1 MDDYPYAT
9 LRADEWLHCNGLHHP
24 SFPALLRDVLH
35 HFGHTGTPMYHGHPY
50 CEFGRGRCEVHVDI
64 PAHPSDPGMTAWFTM
79 ATGDDLDDTLE
90 RVAPQTLMEFCEHH
104 LPGLIGTVIAL
115 FPVQNEGN
123 TVWRECLAVMGDPEC
138 STYHVGWVFTTR
150 YTQHM
155 STMF

>member
-9 LRADEWLHCNGLHHP
+9 LRADEWLRCDGLHHP

-104 LPGLIGTVIAL
+104 LPGLIGTSLPCSPSKMRATQCGGSAWLSWATPSVRL
-115 FPVQNEGN
+115 TTWGG
-123 TVWRECLAVMGDPEC
+123 CL
-138 STYHVGWVFTTR
+138 
-150 YTQHM
+150 
-155 STMF
+155 